1 MGTTG
6 IQVFIILVYIGV
18 LFGISWYVKHK
29 AAASTEAYVLAGRKL
44 TTPLIMVSI
53 VGLAVGGA
61 STIGVAEQA
70 YKVGLSAGWYTA
82 AWGIGAIVMGLTVAK
97 KYRQLNITTV
107 PELLERYYDRRS
119 MIAGIGCQV
128 LVQLV
133 IMSLQYVAG
142 GAILAALMPNI
153 FTPVTGMLTSAVV
166 FIGITLIGGMW
177 SASQSNVLNV
187 TLQYIGITVAAF
199 LILGMAGGIDV
210 VAIQAPSITSMDLI
224 SGVGPMTIIT
234 WIVVLI
240 TVNVSLQAII
250 QISLGAKDVQTAR
263 KGFIIGGLVMLP
275 VGFIAAL
282 LGVIAAEMYP
292 AISPTTALPKLI
304 MSLNPW
310 LAGVTLAS
318 LWAAD
323 VSTACNLLLSAATLY
338 SHDIHKQFIDP
349 NMSDKKYMTV
359 TRISVLLLGLLT
371 LGFALTISGIISTL
385 MAGLSL
391 MTAFA
396 VIILMTMYAPKY
408 CSRQAAFYTIL
419 ASIIV
424 LVAWMFV
431 PAVRVLPHVIYAEWI
446 VCAVTFCGISFV
458 SKKAIATDGLV
469 EKGKPLV
476 HRHSIKSI
484 GRPSAYCANLTGSA
498 RWDCVVVSRRSYG
511 YASFLR
517 LAPARIS
524 SHLSA
529 NATGRPI
536 RRLN

>member
-6 IQVFIILVYIGV
+6 IQIVIILAYISV
-18 LFGISWYVKHK
+18 LFGISWYVKRR
-29 AAASTEAYVLAGRKL
+29 AASSTEDYVLAGRRL

-97 KYRQLNITTV
+97 KYRRLHITTV

-119 MIAGIGCQV
+119 MVAGIACQV

-133 IMSLQYVAG
+133 VMSLQYVAG
-142 GAILAALMPNI
+142 GAVLAALMPDI
-153 FTPVTGMLTSAVV
+153 FTPVTGMFTSAVV

-177 SASQSNVLNV
+177 SASQSNILNV

-199 LILGMAGGIDV
+199 LIVAMAGGIDV
-210 VAIQAPSITSMDLI
+210 VAIQAPTVMAMDFF
-224 SGVGPMTIIT
+224 SGVGPMTIVT

-240 TVNVSLQAII
+240 TVNISLQAII

-263 KGFIIGGLVMLP
+263 KGFVIGGLVMLP
-275 VGFIAAL
+275 VGFVAAL
-282 LGVIAAEMYP
+282 LGVIASEMYP
-292 AISPTTALPKLI
+292 SISPTTALPQLI

-310 LAGVTLAS
+310 IAGITLAS

-349 NMSDKKYMTV
+349 QMSDKKYMAI
-359 TRISVLLLGLLT
+359 TRMSVLLLGLLT

-396 VIILMTMYAPKY
+396 VIVLMTMYAPAY
-408 CSRQAAFYTIL
+408 CSRQAAFYTIM

-424 LVAWMFV
+424 LVAWMV
-431 PAVRVLPHVIYAEWI
+431 IPAVRVLPHVIYAEWI
-446 VCAVTFCGISFV
+446 VCSVTFCGISLV
-458 SKKAIATDGLV
+458 SKKSISTDGLA
-469 EKGKPLV
+469 EK
-476 HRHSIKSI
+476 
-484 GRPSAYCANLTGSA
+484 
-498 RWDCVVVSRRSYG
+498 VS
-511 YASFLR
+511 
-517 LAPARIS
+517 APAQ
-524 SHLSA
+524 H
-529 NATGRPI
+529 
-536 RRLN
+536 

>member
-1 MGTTG
+1 MGTIG
-6 IQVFIILVYIGV
+6 IQIVIILAYISV
-18 LFGISWYVKHK
+18 LFGISWYVKRR
-29 AAASTEAYVLAGRKL
+29 AASSTEDYVLAGRRL

-97 KYRQLNITTV
+97 KYRRLHITTV

-119 MIAGIGCQV
+119 MVAGIACQV

-133 IMSLQYVAG
+133 VMSLQYVAG
-142 GAILAALMPNI
+142 GAVLAALMPDI
-153 FTPVTGMLTSAVV
+153 FTPVTGMFTSAVV

-177 SASQSNVLNV
+177 SASQSNILNV

-199 LILGMAGGIDV
+199 LIVAMAGGIDV
-210 VAIQAPSITSMDLI
+210 VAIQAPTVTAMDFF
-224 SGVGPMTIIT
+224 SGVGPMTIVT

-240 TVNVSLQAII
+240 TVNISLQAII

-263 KGFIIGGLVMLP
+263 KGFVIGGLVMLP
-275 VGFIAAL
+275 VGFVAAL
-282 LGVIAAEMYP
+282 LGVIASEMYP
-292 AISPTTALPKLI
+292 SISPTTALPQLI

-310 LAGVTLAS
+310 IAGITLAS

-349 NMSDKKYMTV
+349 QMSDKKYMAI
-359 TRISVLLLGLLT
+359 TRMSVLLLGLLT

-396 VIILMTMYAPKY
+396 VIVLMTMYAPAY
-408 CSRQAAFYTIL
+408 CSRQAAFYTIM

-424 LVAWMFV
+424 LVAWMV
-431 PAVRVLPHVIYAEWI
+431 IPAVRVLPHVIYAEWI
-446 VCAVTFCGISFV
+446 VCSVTFCGISLV
-458 SKKAIATDGLV
+458 SKKSISTDGLA
-469 EKGKPLV
+469 EK
-476 HRHSIKSI
+476 
-484 GRPSAYCANLTGSA
+484 
-498 RWDCVVVSRRSYG
+498 VS
-511 YASFLR
+511 
-517 LAPARIS
+517 APAQ
-524 SHLSA
+524 H
-529 NATGRPI
+529 
-536 RRLN
+536 

>member
-1 MGTTG
+1 MGSSA
-6 IQVFIILVYIGV
+6 IQVFIIVVYIGV
-18 LFGISWYVKHK
+18 LFGISWYVKRR
-29 AAASTEAYVLAGRKL
+29 AAASAEAYVLASRKL
-44 TTPLIMVSI
+44 TTTLVMVSI

-61 STIGVAEQA
+61 STIGVAERA

-142 GAILAALMPNI
+142 GAILAALLPNV
-153 FTPVTGMLTSAVV
+153 FTPLTGMLTSALV

-199 LILGMAGGIDV
+199 LILGMTGGIDV
-210 VAIQAPSITSMDLI
+210 VAIKAPSLTSLDFV
-224 SGVGPMTIIT
+224 SGVGPMTIVT
-234 WIVVLI
+234 WIVVLV
-240 TVNVSLQAII
+240 TVNLSLQAII

-275 VGFIAAL
+275 VGFVAAL
-282 LGVIAAEMYP
+282 LGVIASEIYP
-292 AISPTTALPKLI
+292 SIPPTTALPRLI

-310 LAGVTLAS
+310 IAGITLAS

-338 SHDIHKQFIDP
+338 SHDIHKRFIDP
-349 NMSDKKYMTV
+349 EMDDKKYMRV
-359 TRISVLLLGLLT
+359 TRVSVLLLGLLT
-371 LGFALTISGIISTL
+371 LGFALTIVGIISTL

-391 MTAFA
+391 MAAFS
-396 VIILMTMYAPKY
+396 VIVLMTMYAPQY
-408 CSRQAAFYTIL
+408 CSRQAAFWTII
-419 ASIIV
+419 ASIVV
-424 LVAWMFV
+424 LVAWMFI
-431 PAVRVLPHVIYAEWI
+431 PAVRVLPHVIYAEWL
-446 VCAVTFCGISFV
+446 VCGGVFCGISFV
-458 SKKAIATDGLV
+458 SKKAISTEGLV
-469 EKGKPLV
+469 
-476 HRHSIKSI
+476 S
-484 GRPSAYCANLTGSA
+484 TQQ
-498 RWDCVVVSRRSYG
+498 
-511 YASFLR
+511 
-517 LAPARIS
+517 
-524 SHLSA
+524 
-529 NATGRPI
+529 
-536 RRLN
+536 

>member
-1 MGTTG
+1 MESTW
-6 IQVFIILVYIGV
+6 IQVIIILAYIGV
-18 LFGISWYVKHK
+18 LFGISWYVKRR
-29 AAASTEAYVLAGRKL
+29 AASSAEEYVLAGRKL

-97 KYRQLNITTV
+97 KYRQLHITTV

-119 MIAGIGCQV
+119 MGAGIACQV

-142 GAILAALMPNI
+142 GAILSALMPTI
-153 FTPVTGMLTSAVV
+153 FTPLTGMLTSAVV

-177 SASQSNVLNV
+177 SASQSNILNV

-199 LILGMAGGIDV
+199 LIVGMAGGIDV
-210 VAIQAPSITSMDLI
+210 VAIKAPSINSLDLI

-234 WIVVLI
+234 WIVVLV
-240 TVNVSLQAII
+240 TVNLSLQAII
-250 QISLGAKDVQTAR
+250 QISLGAKDVKTAR

-292 AISPTTALPKLI
+292 SISPTSAMPQLI

-310 LAGVTLAS
+310 IAGITLAS

-349 NMSDKKYMTV
+349 NMSDRKYMIV
-359 TRISVLLLGLLT
+359 TRLSVLFLGLLT

-408 CSRQAAFYTIL
+408 CSRQAAFWTIL

-446 VCAVTFCGISFV
+446 VCLGTFCGISFV
-458 SKKAIATDGLV
+458 SKKAISTDGLV
-469 EKGKPLV
+469 EKTQTA
-476 HRHSIKSI
+476 
-484 GRPSAYCANLTGSA
+484 SAP
-498 RWDCVVVSRRSYG
+498 VQ
-511 YASFLR
+511 
-517 LAPARIS
+517 
-524 SHLSA
+524 H
-529 NATGRPI
+529 
-536 RRLN
+536 

>member
-1 MGTTG
+1 MGVGLFIILCRGKGVFLMETTW

-18 LFGISWYVKHK
+18 LFGISWYVKRR
-29 AAASTEAYVLAGRKL
+29 AAGSSENYVLAGRKL

-97 KYRQLNITTV
+97 KYRRLNITTI
-107 PELLERYYDRRS
+107 PEMLERYYDKKGA
-119 MIAGIGCQV
+119 IAGIFCQV

-133 IMSLQYVAG
+133 VMSLQFVAG
-142 GAILAALMPNI
+142 GAILSALMPAI
-153 FTPVTGMLTSAVV
+153 FTPLTGMLVSTVV
-166 FIGITLIGGMW
+166 FIGITVIGGMW

-199 LILGMAGGIDV
+199 LILAAAGGIDV
-210 VAIQAPSITSMDLI
+210 VAIQAPTIHSLDFI

-240 TVNVSLQAII
+240 TVNLSLQAII

-275 VGFIAAL
+275 VGFIAAF

-292 AISPTTALPKLI
+292 NISATTALPKLI

-310 LAGVTLAS
+310 IAGVTLAS

-323 VSTACNLLLSAATLY
+323 VGTACNLLLSAATLY
-338 SHDIHKQFIDP
+338 SHDIHKRFIEPD
-349 NMSDKKYMTV
+349 MSDAKYMRV
-359 TRISVLLLGLLT
+359 TRISVVLLGLLT
-371 LGFALTISGIISTL
+371 LCGALTISGIIATL

-391 MTAFA
+391 MAAFG
-396 VIILMTMYAPKY
+396 VIVLMTMYAPQY
-408 CSRQAAFYTIL
+408 CAKEAAFYTII
-419 ASIIV
+419 ASIVV

-431 PAVRVLPHVIYAEWI
+431 PAVRILPHVIYAEWI
-446 VCAVTFCGISFV
+446 VCGGMFLGISAL
-458 SKKAIATDGLV
+458 SHNTIKV
-469 EKGKPLV
+469 EGMEMEKEKTV
-476 HRHSIKSI
+476 
-484 GRPSAYCANLTGSA
+484 T
-498 RWDCVVVSRRSYG
+498 V
-511 YASFLR
+511 
-517 LAPARIS
+517 PAQ
-524 SHLSA
+524 H
-529 NATGRPI
+529 
-536 RRLN
+536 

>member
-1 MGTTG
+1 MESTAVQLT
-6 IQVFIILVYIGV
+6 IIIAYIGV
-18 LFGISWYVKHK
+18 LFAISWYVKRR

-44 TTPLIMVSI
+44 TSPLVMVSI

-82 AWGIGAIVMGLTVAK
+82 AWGIGAIVMGMTVAK

-142 GAILAALMPNI
+142 GAILAALLPTI
-153 FTPVTGMLTSAVV
+153 FTPLTGMLMSAVV

-177 SASQSNVLNV
+177 SASQSNILNV

-199 LILGMAGGIDV
+199 LILSMAGGIDV
-210 VAIQAPSITSMDLI
+210 VAIHAPSITSMDII
-224 SGVGPMTIIT
+224 SGVGPMTIVT

-250 QISLGAKDVQTAR
+250 QISLGAKDVHTAR
-263 KGFIIGGLVMLP
+263 KGFVIGGLVMLP

-282 LGVIAAEMYP
+282 LGVIASEMYP
-292 AISPTTALPKLI
+292 SISPTTALPQLI

-310 LAGVTLAS
+310 IAGITLAS

-338 SHDIHKQFIDP
+338 SHDIHKRFIEP
-349 NMSDKKYMTV
+349 QMSDAKYMMV
-359 TRISVLLLGLLT
+359 TRLSVLFLGLLT
-371 LGFALTISGIISTL
+371 LSFALTISGIISTL

-396 VIILMTMYAPKY
+396 VIILMTMYAPQY
-408 CSRQAAFYTIL
+408 CSRQAAFYTIM

-446 VCAVTFCGISFV
+446 VCGLTFCGVSLV
-458 SKKAIATDGLV
+458 SKKAIAKDSLL
-469 EKGKPLV
+469 EK
-476 HRHSIKSI
+476 
-484 GRPSAYCANLTGSA
+484 ATA
-498 RWDCVVVSRRSYG
+498 R
-511 YASFLR
+511 
-517 LAPARIS
+517 
-524 SHLSA
+524 
-529 NATGRPI
+529 N
-536 RRLN
+536 

>member
-29 AAASTEAYVLAGRKL
+29 AAASAEAYVLAGRKL

-119 MIAGIGCQV
+119 LIAGIGCQV

-187 TLQYIGITVAAF
+187 NLQYIGITVAAF

-210 VAIQAPSITSMDLI
+210 IAIQAPSITSMDLI

-310 LAGVTLAS
+310 IAGVTLAS

-338 SHDIHKQFIDP
+338 S
-349 NMSDKKYMTV
+349 
-359 TRISVLLLGLLT
+359 LLI
-371 LGFALTISGIISTL
+371 FADSSSTGICPIRNTQPLSCFDTAPGPARRRLRLTISGIISTL

-396 VIILMTMYAPKY
+396 VIVLMTVLMRQKCLSHVRLRSTPSWLPSSSSSPG
-408 CSRQAAFYTIL
+408 CSYRL
-419 ASIIV
+419 
-424 LVAWMFV
+424 
-431 PAVRVLPHVIYAEWI
+431 
-446 VCAVTFCGISFV
+446 
-458 SKKAIATDGLV
+458 
-469 EKGKPLV
+469 
-476 HRHSIKSI
+476 
-484 GRPSAYCANLTGSA
+484 SAYCRT
-498 RWDCVVVSRRSYG
+498 
-511 YASFLR
+511 SFM
-517 LAPARIS
+517 PNG
-524 SHLSA
+524 LSA
-529 NATGRPI
+529 PSPSAASASYPRKPSQRTDS
-536 RRLN
+536 

>member
-6 IQVFIILVYIGV
+6 IQIVIILAYISV
-18 LFGISWYVKHK
+18 LFGISWYVKRR
-29 AAASTEAYVLAGRKL
+29 AASSTEDYVLAGRRL

-97 KYRQLNITTV
+97 KYRRLHITTV

-119 MIAGIGCQV
+119 MVAGIACQV

-133 IMSLQYVAG
+133 VMSLQYVAG
-142 GAILAALMPNI
+142 GAVLAALMPDI
-153 FTPVTGMLTSAVV
+153 FTPVTGMFTSAVV

-177 SASQSNVLNV
+177 SASQSNILNV

-199 LILGMAGGIDV
+199 LIVAMAGGIDV
-210 VAIQAPSITSMDLI
+210 VAIQAPTVTAMDFF
-224 SGVGPMTIIT
+224 SGVGPMTIVT

-240 TVNVSLQAII
+240 TVNISLQAII

-263 KGFIIGGLVMLP
+263 KGFVIGGLVMLP
-275 VGFIAAL
+275 VSFVAAL
-282 LGVIAAEMYP
+282 LGVIASEMYP
-292 AISPTTALPKLI
+292 SISPTTALPQLI

-310 LAGVTLAS
+310 IAGITLAS

-349 NMSDKKYMTV
+349 QMSDKKYMAI
-359 TRISVLLLGLLT
+359 TRMSVLLLGLLT

-396 VIILMTMYAPKY
+396 VIVLMTMYAPAY
-408 CSRQAAFYTIL
+408 CSRQAAFYTIM

-424 LVAWMFV
+424 LVAWMV
-431 PAVRVLPHVIYAEWI
+431 IPAVRVLPHVIYAEWI
-446 VCAVTFCGISFV
+446 VCSVTFCGISLV
-458 SKKAIATDGLV
+458 SKKSISTDGLA
-469 EKGKPLV
+469 EK
-476 HRHSIKSI
+476 
-484 GRPSAYCANLTGSA
+484 
-498 RWDCVVVSRRSYG
+498 VS
-511 YASFLR
+511 
-517 LAPARIS
+517 APAQ
-524 SHLSA
+524 H
-529 NATGRPI
+529 
-536 RRLN
+536 

>member
-1 MGTTG
+1 
-6 IQVFIILVYIGV
+6 
-18 LFGISWYVKHK
+18 
-29 AAASTEAYVLAGRKL
+29 
-44 TTPLIMVSI
+44 
-53 VGLAVGGA
+53 
-61 STIGVAEQA
+61 
-70 YKVGLSAGWYTA
+70 
-82 AWGIGAIVMGLTVAK
+82 MGLTVAK

-275 VGFIAAL
+275 SVS
-282 LGVIAAEMYP
+282 
-292 AISPTTALPKLI
+292 SPLSSVSSLPKCIRLFRRRRHCRSSSCPSI
-304 MSLNPW
+304 P
-310 LAGVTLAS
+310 
-318 LWAAD
+318 
-323 VSTACNLLLSAATLY
+323 
-338 SHDIHKQFIDP
+338 
-349 NMSDKKYMTV
+349 
-359 TRISVLLLGLLT
+359 GL
-371 LGFALTISGIISTL
+371 
-385 MAGLSL
+385 
-391 MTAFA
+391 
-396 VIILMTMYAPKY
+396 
-408 CSRQAAFYTIL
+408 
-419 ASIIV
+419 
-424 LVAWMFV
+424 
-431 PAVRVLPHVIYAEWI
+431 PA
-446 VCAVTFCGISFV
+446 
-458 SKKAIATDGLV
+458 
-469 EKGKPLV
+469 
-476 HRHSIKSI
+476 
-484 GRPSAYCANLTGSA
+484 
-498 RWDCVVVSRRSYG
+498 
-511 YASFLR
+511 
-517 LAPARIS
+517 
-524 SHLSA
+524 
-529 NATGRPI
+529 
-536 RRLN
+536 

>member
-1 MGTTG
+1 MESTAVQLT
-6 IQVFIILVYIGV
+6 IIIAYIGV
-18 LFGISWYVKHK
+18 LFAISWYVKRR

-44 TTPLIMVSI
+44 TSPLVMVSI

-82 AWGIGAIVMGLTVAK
+82 AWGIGAIVMGMTVAK

-142 GAILAALMPNI
+142 GAILAALLPTI
-153 FTPVTGMLTSAVV
+153 FTPLTGMLTSAVV

-177 SASQSNVLNV
+177 SASQSNILNV

-199 LILGMAGGIDV
+199 LILSMAGGIDV
-210 VAIQAPSITSMDLI
+210 VAIHAPSITSMDII
-224 SGVGPMTIIT
+224 SGVGPMTIVT
-234 WIVVLI
+234 WIVVLV

-250 QISLGAKDVQTAR
+250 QISLGAKDVHTAR
-263 KGFIIGGLVMLP
+263 KGFVIGGLVMLP
-275 VGFIAAL
+275 VGFVAAL
-282 LGVIAAEMYP
+282 LGVIASEMYP
-292 AISPTTALPKLI
+292 SISPTTALPQLI

-310 LAGVTLAS
+310 IAGITLAS

-338 SHDIHKQFIDP
+338 SHDIHKRFIDP
-349 NMSDKKYMTV
+349 QMSDAKYMMV
-359 TRISVLLLGLLT
+359 TRLSVLFLGLLT
-371 LGFALTISGIISTL
+371 LSFALTISGIISTL

-396 VIILMTMYAPKY
+396 VIVLMTMYAPQY
-408 CSRQAAFYTIL
+408 CSRHAAFYTIM

-431 PAVRVLPHVIYAEWI
+431 PVVRVLPHVIYAEWI
-446 VCAVTFCGISFV
+446 VCSLTFCGVSLV
-458 SKKAIATDGLV
+458 SKKAIAKD
-469 EKGKPLV
+469 
-476 HRHSIKSI
+476 
-484 GRPSAYCANLTGSA
+484 
-498 RWDCVVVSRRSYG
+498 
-511 YASFLR
+511 SFLEK
-517 LAPARIS
+517 ATAR
-524 SHLSA
+524 
-529 NATGRPI
+529 N
-536 RRLN
+536 

>member
-1 MGTTG
+1 MESTAVQLT
-6 IQVFIILVYIGV
+6 IIIAYIGV
-18 LFGISWYVKHK
+18 LFAISWYVKRR

-44 TTPLIMVSI
+44 TSPLVMVSI

-82 AWGIGAIVMGLTVAK
+82 AWGIGAIVMGMTVAK

-142 GAILAALMPNI
+142 GAILAALLPTI
-153 FTPVTGMLTSAVV
+153 FTPLTGMLTSAVV

-177 SASQSNVLNV
+177 SASQSNILNV

-199 LILGMAGGIDV
+199 LILYMAGGIDV
-210 VAIQAPSITSMDLI
+210 VAIHAPSITSMDII
-224 SGVGPMTIIT
+224 SGVGPMTIVT

-250 QISLGAKDVQTAR
+250 QISLGAKDVHTAR
-263 KGFIIGGLVMLP
+263 KGFVIGGLVMLP

-282 LGVIAAEMYP
+282 LGVIASEMYP
-292 AISPTTALPKLI
+292 SISPTTALPQLI

-310 LAGVTLAS
+310 IAGITLAS

-338 SHDIHKQFIDP
+338 SHDIHKRFIEP
-349 NMSDKKYMTV
+349 QMSDAKYMMV
-359 TRISVLLLGLLT
+359 TRLSVLFLGLLT
-371 LGFALTISGIISTL
+371 LSFALTISGIISTL

-396 VIILMTMYAPKY
+396 VIILMTMYAPQY
-408 CSRQAAFYTIL
+408 CSRQAAFYTIM

-446 VCAVTFCGISFV
+446 VCGLTFCGVSLV
-458 SKKAIATDGLV
+458 SKKAIAKDSLL
-469 EKGKPLV
+469 EK
-476 HRHSIKSI
+476 
-484 GRPSAYCANLTGSA
+484 ATA
-498 RWDCVVVSRRSYG
+498 R
-511 YASFLR
+511 
-517 LAPARIS
+517 
-524 SHLSA
+524 
-529 NATGRPI
+529 N
-536 RRLN
+536 

>member
-6 IQVFIILVYIGV
+6 IQIVIILAYISV
-18 LFGISWYVKHK
+18 LFGISWYVKRR
-29 AAASTEAYVLAGRKL
+29 AASSTEDYVLAGRRL

-97 KYRQLNITTV
+97 KYRRLHITTV

-119 MIAGIGCQV
+119 MVAGIACQV

-133 IMSLQYVAG
+133 VMSLQYVAG
-142 GAILAALMPNI
+142 GAVLAALMPDI
-153 FTPVTGMLTSAVV
+153 FTPVTGMFTSAVV

-177 SASQSNVLNV
+177 SASQSNILNV

-199 LILGMAGGIDV
+199 LIVAIAGGIDV
-210 VAIQAPSITSMDLI
+210 VAIQAPTVTAMDFF
-224 SGVGPMTIIT
+224 SGVGPMTIVT

-240 TVNVSLQAII
+240 TVNISLQAII

-263 KGFIIGGLVMLP
+263 KGFVIGGLVMLP
-275 VGFIAAL
+275 VGFVAAL
-282 LGVIAAEMYP
+282 LGVIASEMYP
-292 AISPTTALPKLI
+292 SISPTTALPQLI

-310 LAGVTLAS
+310 IAGITLAS

-349 NMSDKKYMTV
+349 QMSDKKYMAI
-359 TRISVLLLGLLT
+359 TRMSVLLLGLLT

-396 VIILMTMYAPKY
+396 VIVLMTMYAPAY
-408 CSRQAAFYTIL
+408 CSRQAAFYTIM

-424 LVAWMFV
+424 LVAWMV
-431 PAVRVLPHVIYAEWI
+431 IPAVRVLPHVIYAEWI
-446 VCAVTFCGISFV
+446 VCSVTFCGISLV
-458 SKKAIATDGLV
+458 SKKSISTDGLA
-469 EKGKPLV
+469 EK
-476 HRHSIKSI
+476 
-484 GRPSAYCANLTGSA
+484 
-498 RWDCVVVSRRSYG
+498 VS
-511 YASFLR
+511 
-517 LAPARIS
+517 APAQ
-524 SHLSA
+524 H
-529 NATGRPI
+529 
-536 RRLN
+536 

>member
-1 MGTTG
+1 MGSSA

-18 LFGISWYVKHK
+18 LFGISWYVKRR
-29 AAASTEAYVLAGRKL
+29 AAASAEAYVLASRKL
-44 TTPLIMVSI
+44 PTTLVMVSI

-142 GAILAALMPNI
+142 GAILASLLPDL
-153 FTPVTGMLTSAVV
+153 FTPLTGMLTSAVV

-177 SASQSNVLNV
+177 SASQSNILNV

-199 LILGMAGGIDV
+199 LILGLAGGIDV
-210 VAIQAPSITSMDLI
+210 VAVQAPTVHALDLVG
-224 SGVGPMTIIT
+224 GVGGMTIVT
-234 WIVVLI
+234 WIVVLV
-240 TVNVSLQAII
+240 TVNLSLQAII
-250 QISLGAKDVQTAR
+250 QISLGARDVRTAQR
-263 KGFIIGGLVMLP
+263 GFLYGGLVMLP
-275 VGFIAAL
+275 VGFVAAL
-282 LGVIAAEMYP
+282 LGVIASELYP
-292 AISPTTALPKLI
+292 GIAPTTALPRLI

-310 LAGVTLAS
+310 IAGITLAS

-338 SHDIHKQFIDP
+338 SHDIHKRFVEPD
-349 NMSDKKYMTV
+349 MDDSRYMRV

-391 MTAFA
+391 MAAFS
-396 VIILMTMYAPKY
+396 VIVLMTMYAPQY
-408 CSRQAAFYTIL
+408 CSRQAAFWTIL
-419 ASIIV
+419 ASIVV
-424 LVAWMFV
+424 LVAWMFL
-431 PAVRVLPHVIYAEWI
+431 PAVRVLPHVIYAEWL
-446 VCAVTFCGISFV
+446 VCGGVFCGISFV
-458 SKKAIATDGLV
+458 SKKAISTEGLV
-469 EKGKPLV
+469 
-476 HRHSIKSI
+476 S
-484 GRPSAYCANLTGSA
+484 TQQ
-498 RWDCVVVSRRSYG
+498 
-511 YASFLR
+511 
-517 LAPARIS
+517 
-524 SHLSA
+524 
-529 NATGRPI
+529 
-536 RRLN
+536 

>member
-6 IQVFIILVYIGV
+6 IQIVIILAYISV
-18 LFGISWYVKHK
+18 LFGISWYVKRR
-29 AAASTEAYVLAGRKL
+29 AASSTEDYVLAGRRL

-97 KYRQLNITTV
+97 KYRRLHITTV

-119 MIAGIGCQV
+119 MVAGIACQV
-128 LVQLV
+128 LVQLFV
-133 IMSLQYVAG
+133 MSLQYVAG
-142 GAILAALMPNI
+142 GAVLAALMPDI
-153 FTPVTGMLTSAVV
+153 FTPVTGMFTSAVV

-177 SASQSNVLNV
+177 SASQSNILNV

-199 LILGMAGGIDV
+199 LIVAMAGGIDV
-210 VAIQAPSITSMDLI
+210 VAIQAPTVTAMDFF
-224 SGVGPMTIIT
+224 SGVGPMTIVT

-240 TVNVSLQAII
+240 TVNISLQAII

-263 KGFIIGGLVMLP
+263 KGFVIGGLVMLP
-275 VGFIAAL
+275 VGFVAAL
-282 LGVIAAEMYP
+282 LGVIASEMYP
-292 AISPTTALPKLI
+292 SISPTTALPQLI

-310 LAGVTLAS
+310 IAGITLAS

-349 NMSDKKYMTV
+349 QMSDKKYMAI
-359 TRISVLLLGLLT
+359 TRMSVLLLGLLT

-396 VIILMTMYAPKY
+396 VIVLMTMYAPAY
-408 CSRQAAFYTIL
+408 CSRQAAFYTIM

-424 LVAWMFV
+424 LVAWMV
-431 PAVRVLPHVIYAEWI
+431 IPAVRVLPHVIYAEWI
-446 VCAVTFCGISFV
+446 VCSVTFCGISLV
-458 SKKAIATDGLV
+458 SKKSISTDGLA
-469 EKGKPLV
+469 EK
-476 HRHSIKSI
+476 
-484 GRPSAYCANLTGSA
+484 
-498 RWDCVVVSRRSYG
+498 VS
-511 YASFLR
+511 
-517 LAPARIS
+517 APAQ
-524 SHLSA
+524 H
-529 NATGRPI
+529 
-536 RRLN
+536 